1 VPYDGG
7 WPAGHRDV
15 AERTKGGFRGMNWLF
30 WIIVVGVVGAVII
43 LFALRAMSGR
53 GTTA

>member
-1 VPYDGG
+1 
-7 WPAGHRDV
+7 
-15 AERTKGGFRGMNWLF
+15 
-30 WIIVVGVVGAVII
+30 VVGVVGAVII